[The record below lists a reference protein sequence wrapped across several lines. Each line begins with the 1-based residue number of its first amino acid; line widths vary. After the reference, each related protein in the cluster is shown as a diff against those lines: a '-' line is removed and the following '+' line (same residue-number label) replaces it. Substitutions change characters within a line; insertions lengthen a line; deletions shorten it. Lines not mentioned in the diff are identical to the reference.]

1 MIRFINESYHRGL
14 GEGCGAVKSFTSTV
28 FFYFFYCSSFTALFI
43 SRKCLFKIKLKLFL
57 PGVLWKNI
65 FESQRISCVE
75 LIPSIISTFS
85 FFFLSYIYIFAG
97 QQQPVYVCLVLINS
111 ATTKRTTMKIFP
123 STPTHIPKVLIP
135 MCAGS
140 SNCFWPHNDTGK
152 LSNKYTFTINIQW
165 CFAFYSVGVPFLLG
179 SEFLFSV
186 SLFPGCCFFNSP
198 LPCMLVSAAVFLI
211 K

>member
-1 MIRFINESYHRGL
+1 M
-14 GEGCGAVKSFTSTV
+14 
-28 FFYFFYCSSFTALFI
+28 
-43 SRKCLFKIKLKLFL
+43 
-57 PGVLWKNI
+57 
-65 FESQRISCVE
+65 
-75 LIPSIISTFS
+75 
-85 FFFLSYIYIFAG
+85 
-97 QQQPVYVCLVLINS
+97 YVCLVLINS

-165 CFAFYSVGVPFLLG
+165 RFAFYSVGVPFLLG

-211 K
+211 KWRIHRKMGISFRALYSPPSPVCAHGSLVSLEIQPAQKQQLTCGA